1 MGMIGEERP
10 SKTKGFR
17 LGDDITQA
25 FNKIIPV
32 LIIGE
37 YPPTLDSTNNN
48 MMQGSGSSMRALR
61 GIQPLH
67 HSTPNYKSYN
77 FMGVPNIPRCA

>member
-1 MGMIGEERP
+1 MGMIGDERP
-10 SKTKGFR
+10 SKTKGLR
-17 LGDDITQA
+17 LGDDITQP

-48 MMQGSGSSMRALR
+48 MMQGSGSIDARFAWHTKLISQYAQL
-61 GIQPLH
+61 
-67 HSTPNYKSYN
+67 
-77 FMGVPNIPRCA
+77 

>member
-1 MGMIGEERP
+1 MGVIGDERP

-37 YPPTLDSTNNN
+37 YPPTLNSTNNN
-48 MMQGSGSSMRALR
+48 MMQGSGSIDACFAWPTTLVSLYAQL
-61 GIQPLH
+61 
-67 HSTPNYKSYN
+67 
-77 FMGVPNIPRCA
+77 

>member
-1 MGMIGEERP
+1 MDI
-10 SKTKGFR
+10 SNQLQQIIVFLTQLGFR

-48 MMQGSGSSMRALR
+48 MMQGSGSIDACFAWHTIHISQYVRL
-61 GIQPLH
+61 
-67 HSTPNYKSYN
+67 YKL
-77 FMGVPNIPRCA
+77 